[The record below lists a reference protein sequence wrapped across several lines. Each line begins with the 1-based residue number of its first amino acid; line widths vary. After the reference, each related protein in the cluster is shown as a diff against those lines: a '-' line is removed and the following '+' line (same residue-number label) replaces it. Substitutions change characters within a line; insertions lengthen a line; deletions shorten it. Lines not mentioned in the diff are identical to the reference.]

1 MFFASLGGSRF
12 NRILPFCSLSSSESL
27 SRRRVPARGGGEGG
41 LFVTSTSADLGLY
54 LGKAELASDV
64 RGRRLDARTLA
75 PRLGLVVTGD
85 DDCSSED
92 VVPLAFGRPDNLR
105 EALVIVLAS
114 GDAAFLADAAFSA
127 AAREGGT
134 TLLRLD
140 DVSFVFLPFSFSS
153 FSSFPLLSLCI
164 TSANAFPMD
173 EKLSDCL
180 IVLRVW
186 GRERVGPLA
195 LAAATSVDMMVVVS
209 GSER

>member
-12 NRILPFCSLSSSESL
+12 KRILPFSSFSSSESL
-27 SRRRVPARGGGEGG
+27 RRRRVPARAGGEGG
-41 LFVTSTSADLGLY
+41 LLVASTSADLGLY

-64 RGRRLDARTLA
+64 RGRRLDARTLP
-75 PRLGLVVTGD
+75 PRLGLVVTG

-92 VVPLAFGRPDNLR
+92 VVPLAFGSPDSLR

-114 GDAAFLADAAFSA
+114 GDAAFFADATFSA

-140 DVSFVFLPFSFSS
+140 DVSFDFLTFSFSS
-153 FSSFPLLSLCI
+153 FSSFPLLSLCM

-173 EKLSDCL
+173 EKFSDCL

-186 GRERVGPLA
+186 GRERVGPPA

-209 GSER
+209 GGKR